1 MSDIALIE
9 SVHSNVEEID
19 KLLLD
24 QGIEIFSM
32 EFEFVALC
40 SDMGE
45 VD

>member
-1 MSDIALIE
+1 MSDIALVE
-9 SVHSNVEEID
+9 SARSNVEKID

-45 VD
+45 CD